1 MGRFPVVLPVCLLLD
16 LIPHHLLLCFLKSK
30 ENGIIQL
37 PTSLSMFASH
47 LCPDSRCPLCAM
59 FSTPLCC
66 YLLLILQNSA
76 QCHLLQETVP
86 YQLVWARLSF
96 YPTPLSAQSF
106 CKCAPYLSPIMD
118 CDLFEKKDYFVIL
131 RPVYCFIIYEFSSIA
146 QLCPSIAT
154 PWTAAHQASL

>member
-1 MGRFPVVLPVCLLLD
+1 MHALVVDNLISYLSRYFATLQRLFCMGRFPVVLPVCLLLD

-37 PTSLSMFASH
+37 PTSLSIFTSH

-86 YQLVWARLSF
+86 YQLVWRGSLSI
-96 YPTPLSAQSF
+96 PLH
-106 CKCAPYLSPIMD
+106 YLPNHSVNVHHTYLP
-118 CDLFEKKDYFVIL
+118 LWTVISL
-131 RPVYCFIIYEFSSIA
+131 RKRTTT
-146 QLCPSIAT
+146 L
-154 PWTAAHQASL
+154 